1 MMMRYVCEKVNNGI
15 NRESCGQNSLK
26 KKNENSL
33 RKSVLFASCHTQPPK
48 THSYPP
54 LYPND
59 HSYMLYCDPIGS
71 EIISELVD
79 DDEICVSE
87 GEYHHE
93 LKKCWSK
100 VVEKKKNENSL
111 RKSALFLFI
120 PIRPLKT
127 YSYPPLYPNDHSYM
141 MYCDSIGSGI
151 ISQLVDDDEICV

>member
-1 MMMRYVCEKVNNGI
+1 MSY
-15 NRESCGQNSLK
+15 S
-26 KKNENSL
+26 
-33 RKSVLFASCHTQPPK
+33 TPK
-48 THSYPP
+48 DALLPP

-59 HSYMLYCDPIGS
+59 HSYMLYCDPIVS

-93 LKKCWSK
+93 LTKCWSK

-141 MYCDSIGSGI
+141 MYYNFSGSGI
-151 ISQLVDDDEICV
+151 ISELIDDDEICVSKGQCHHELKISLSMFFFSHNDNIFFGTFNLRNF